1 MDEDKTL
8 FMRAFLLDKR
18 QGGQVRFLTEQEVSD
33 WTPEDGFLWIHLDL
47 EKKETFEWIYKQ
59 SGLDEWEAETFL
71 EKEGSRP
78 RCLVQ
83 KNGVFM
89 TLRALDLKAGVMETG
104 EMSFFHAWCEGNRL
118 LTASLQPVFV
128 FQDIEKKLSSKTGP
142 SSIGE
147 FIDEICGD
155 VLDQVV
161 AVVSDLEDDIDGL
174 EENIVDDV
182 NTEYVSGEL
191 SEVRR
196 KLAMLRRY
204 LAPQRDVFD
213 ILTRQT
219 ISWLTPED
227 HYNLQENAHRMVR
240 VIEDI
245 DNLKERMIINADE
258 LASKFREDSQ
268 KNMYMLTVV
277 ATLFIPLSFV
287 TGLLGINVGG
297 IPFAESEYGFL
308 IICGIL
314 FLFCLL
320 MLFIFRRIKW
330 I

>member
-1 MDEDKTL
+1 M
-8 FMRAFLLDKR
+8 
-18 QGGQVRFLTEQEVSD
+18 
-33 WTPEDGFLWIHLDL
+33 

-71 EKEGSRP
+71 EKEGLHP
-78 RCLVQ
+78 RCFVQ

-89 TLRALDLKAGVMETG
+89 SLRALDLKAGAAKAE
-104 EMSFFHAWCEGNRL
+104 EISFFHAWCEESRL

-155 VLDQVV
+155 ILDQVV

-196 KLAMLRRY
+196 QLAMLRRY

-227 HYNLQENAHRMVR
+227 HYNFQENAHRMVR

-245 DNLKERMIINADE
+245 DNLKERIIINADE